1 MSENGFLML
10 SRLLKDDPFWKNFST
25 DYRSIF
31 ITILLNCAWKDTIQD
46 DHGEP
51 TVVLKGQCLMTERQI
66 IEGSFPPTKDAK
78 KLAKYKSACHRS
90 LIFFEKVGFSNHKKN
105 HKKMLHTIT
114 KDYLLK
120 AFEPNFE
127 PTANQARTKLEPQK
141 NKIRTEE
148 ETDLD
153 LNDARETADDSE
165 ILEFDH
171 KKSGSIKSTVNK
183 IIEVLKPDW
192 PEKEIHQAIKKMK
205 KQNPCLNGTIEAYL
219 KPILKTQKKEPK
231 ICKTSMTKSQKT
243 ESTSDKGYYM
253 GNDLSEAP
261 LAKYARQNGCKSQS

>member
-1 MSENGFLML
+1 MSETGFLML

-51 TVVLKGQCLMTERQI
+51 TVVLKGQCLLTERQI
-66 IEGSFPPTKDAK
+66 IEEAFPPTKDAK

-105 HKKMLHTIT
+105 HKKTLHTIT

-148 ETDLD
+148 SIDHGLIYAEE
-153 LNDARETADDSE
+153 NADDSE
-165 ILEFDH
+165 VLEFDH
-171 KKSGSIKSTVNK
+171 KKSGSIKSTINK
-183 IIEVLKPDW
+183 IIENLSPDGW
-192 PEKEIHQAIKKMK
+192 TEKEIKSALSKMK
-205 KQNPCLNGTIEAYL
+205 KFDPCLNGSIEGYL
-219 KPILKTQKKEPK
+219 KPILKNQKKDSKACKPSQQKKKKEELPK
-231 ICKTSMTKSQKT
+231 
-243 ESTSDKGYYM
+243 DKGYFM
-253 GNDLSEAP
+253 GSDLSEVP
-261 LAKYARQNGCKSQS
+261 LAKFARQSGLK